1 MAPTMEELS
10 LNVFLNPLTDFG
22 FKKVFLDKKLLIAFL
37 NDVMALSIVDINYLP
52 AEQLGDVK
60 KERRAIFDLYCI
72 TENKEHF
79 IVEMQKG
86 RQRYF
91 SDRALF
97 YVSYPI
103 RSQAP
108 RGEEWNYKLNPVY
121 LLSILDLILF
131 DDKESENDVIDKVYL
146 MRERA
151 KTRFSEKLNFVF
163 IELPKFSK
171 KLDELE
177 TNTDR
182 WLYCLKH
189 LSEMETRPPQI
200 TGEAFERLFELAKI
214 EKLTSKEMKAYK
226 ESILAYSDVRDI
238 VEYARDENLAKGRAE
253 GRAEGKWEETV
264 QVIMNGHEA
273 GFSLEA
279 IALYTKLTVEEV
291 SEIIASHS

>member
-1 MAPTMEELS
+1 ME
-10 LNVFLNPLTDFG
+10 LNLKVFLNPLTDFG

-37 NDVMALSIVDINYLP
+37 NDVMGLSIVDINYLP
-52 AEQLGDVK
+52 AEQLGEVK
-60 KERRAIFDLYCI
+60 KDRKAVFDLYCT

-91 SDRALF
+91 ADRALF

-108 RGEEWNYKLNPVY
+108 RGKEWNYQLNPVY
-121 LLSILDLILF
+121 MLSILDFILF
-131 DDKESENDVIDKVYL
+131 KDKESENDVIDKVYL
-146 MRERA
+146 MRERT

-163 IELPKFSK
+163 IELPKFNK
-171 KLDELE
+171 KLHELK

-189 LSEMETRPPQI
+189 LSEMEARPSEI
-200 TGEAFERLFELAKI
+200 TGETFERLFELAKI

-226 ESILAYSDVRDI
+226 ESILDYSDVRDV
-238 VEYARDENLAKGRAE
+238 VEYAQE
-253 GRAEGKWEETV
+253 EGKWEKTV
-264 QVIMNGHEA
+264 QLIVNSHEA
-273 GFSLEA
+273 GLSLET
-279 IALYTKLTVEEV
+279 IALITELTVAEV
-291 SEIIASHS
+291 EEIIASHLT